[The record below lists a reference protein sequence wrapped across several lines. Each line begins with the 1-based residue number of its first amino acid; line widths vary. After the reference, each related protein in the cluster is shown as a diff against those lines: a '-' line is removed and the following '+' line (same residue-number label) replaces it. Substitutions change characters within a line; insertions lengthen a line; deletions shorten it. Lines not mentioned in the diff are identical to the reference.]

1 MADTE
6 KIVREAM
13 ELHKD
18 GDLEKAT
25 EKYKEAIKGKT
36 LDKLCSLLHYL
47 ETRKSKKPR
56 LQEGIGYAIKL
67 PNTAQYTA
75 NSLRV

>member
-1 MADTE
+1 MKTKMTDTE

-25 EKYKEAIKGKT
+25 EKYKEAIKEKT
-36 LDKLCSLLHYL
+36 LDKRVFTNYAAILRGQGNP
-47 ETRKSKKPR
+47 EEAAKIASK
-56 LQEGIGYAIKL
+56 G
-67 PNTAQYTA
+67 
-75 NSLRV
+75 